1 MKKTLFYATILLF
14 LLLIYTPNSN
24 ACVSEPPSERYYV
37 TFFEPSLW
45 GDTTYRTCYLDAKL
59 LIPFEWD
66 TPLTKKYAANLLE
79 WQYYCKNLPAPTDI
93 ATVVYQLP
101 VAALVKLQNGQ
112 VPDSLKNNT
121 FVKYLRNSKDAEL
134 LAYLVLAKKCE
145 SLTYGTDY
153 WAVGAAT
160 ELNTDP
166 DEQATLLA
174 DARNAYKST
183 KSDFLKLRYAYQMQ
197 KLDTQNAATLYD
209 ELIAPLVANK
219 NADPLMLKSMVQ
231 YWALA
236 YKAGRLLKANNAE
249 SLYLFAKC
257 FLNDPE
263 KRELY
268 LSNFRIADQN
278 AFDKALLLAHTPD
291 EKATLWL
298 MKSCKTKE
306 LDLDALTH
314 LYQSNPSSPLLNLL
328 LSREI
333 NKIERQ
339 LLSPIL
345 MRGDSTLIEKINAK
359 QDAFF
364 KVKYGYDR
372 SEEYAN
378 NEAAENT
385 DGGFLLAVRGF
396 FGDIWRAIVGLFS
409 SSSKAPIL
417 PATLQQLA
425 NDAHIKALTDL
436 TKKALAEGKTADPAL
451 WQTAAAYLNYLSQNH
466 IEASK
471 MANTLPASATQAVR
485 QQALLVDCLARLA
498 NNPSID
504 EQLENDFAMALKGK
518 KQAQYEYD
526 NYGVFSRSLTALA
539 QKYVQQGNL
548 AKAILCL
555 DKATETTA
563 ANTLTE
569 FSATPKDLDALLQI
583 ADKADRTPFE
593 RFLLNDSRFDRNL
606 VLEIQGTKLLRNQ
619 QYDAALAKLNQID
632 AEYWT
637 ATPPPVEEE
646 NYYYNDN
653 FDNFFFTCNFDHN
666 QVQPD
671 STQNT
676 CNKLQFAQKVVSLLH
691 KAQSNKNEAASYYY
705 QVANGFFNT
714 PFWGYNAR
722 LWQGSL
728 IYSLGTA
735 GKYPLNS
742 SPADT
747 KLYEGEQQFLTQ
759 YGNRKAAIDYY
770 KKAIDA
776 QQNAEITA
784 KSAYLIKFCQMNP
797 QASFHL
803 ADTTDLTYIRLLK
816 EKYSNTQF
824 YADIIKQCPNLNA
837 YLGK

>member
-1 MKKTLFYATILLF
+1 MKNPLFYATIGLF
-14 LLLIYTPNSN
+14 LLLIYTPISK
-24 ACVSEPPSERYYV
+24 ACVSEPPSEHYYV

-45 GDTTYRTCYLDAKL
+45 GDTTYRACYLDAKL

-66 TPLTKKYAANLLE
+66 TPLTKKYATNLRE
-79 WQYYCKNLPAPTDI
+79 WQYYCKNLPTPTDI
-93 ATVVYQLP
+93 ATAIYELP

-112 VPDSLKNNT
+112 LPDSLKSNT
-121 FVKYLRNSKDAEL
+121 FVKYLLNSNDAEL

-236 YKAGRLLKANNAE
+236 YKAGQLLKTNNAE

-278 AFDKALLLAHTPD
+278 AFDKALSLARTPD

-298 MKSCKTKE
+298 MKGCKTKE

-314 LYQSNPSSPLLNLL
+314 LYQSNPSSQLLNLL

-339 LLSPIL
+339 LLSPVL
-345 MRGDSTLIEKINAK
+345 MLGDSTLIGKISAE

-364 KVKYGYDR
+364 KVKYDYDR
-372 SEEYAN
+372 ADEYTG
-378 NEAAENT
+378 EDT
-385 DGGFLLAVRGF
+385 DGGFLLTVRRFLGN
-396 FGDIWRAIVGLFS
+396 IWRSIVGLFS
-409 SSSKAPIL
+409 GGSNDTPIL
-417 PATLQQLA
+417 PTTLQQLS
-425 NDAHIKALTDL
+425 NDTHIRALNDL
-436 TKKALAEGKTADPAL
+436 VKKALAEGKTADPAL
-451 WQTAAAYLNYLSQNH
+451 WQTAAAYLSYLSQNYT
-466 IEASK
+466 EASK
-471 MANTLPASATQAVR
+471 MANTLPASATQATK

-498 NNPSID
+498 NTPSID

-518 KQAQYEYD
+518 KQVQYEYD
-526 NYGVFSRSLTALA
+526 NYGVFSRTLTLLA
-539 QKYVQQGNL
+539 QQYIQQGNL
-548 AKAILCL
+548 AKSILCL

-569 FSATPKDLDALLQI
+569 FSTTQKDLDALLQI
-583 ADKADRTPFE
+583 TEKADRTPFE
-593 RFLLNDSRFDRNL
+593 RFLLNDSRFDRDL
-606 VLEIQGTKLLRNQ
+606 ILEVQGTKLLRNQ
-619 QYDAALAKLNQID
+619 QYDAALAKLNQIA

-637 ATPPPVEEE
+637 ATPPPVDDE

-653 FDNFFFTCNFDHN
+653 FDNFLFACNFDHN
-666 QVQPD
+666 QAQPD

-691 KAQSNKNEAASYYY
+691 QAQSNKNEAVSYYY

-728 IYSLGTA
+728 VYSLGTA
-735 GKYPLNS
+735 GKYPLNI

-747 KLYEGEQQFLTQ
+747 KLYEGEQQFLSQ

-776 QQNAEITA
+776 GQNTEIAA

-803 ADTTDLTYIRLLK
+803 ADTTDLTYTRLLK